1 MATAGAAKAVPAP
14 PDSLSRPPASRPAGG
29 RVAEPLADV
38 AIAHDYL
45 TQKGGAERVALSM
58 MKAFPSATLYTTL
71 FEPSATYPDIPEHR
85 VVASSVNRF
94 GTLRRHHRFGL
105 PVLASVVSAIHV
117 PARVT
122 LCSSSGWAHG
132 VQAAGRKVVYCYAPA
147 RWLYQSSR
155 YLGSHNLAGRMT
167 LSALGRPLR
176 YWDYAAALSAH
187 RYVAISTSVRRQI
200 EEIYG
205 IEADV
210 LFPPVTLDLGKE
222 ARELP
227 GIEPGYLLVVSRL
240 LPYKNVAVAVEALRG
255 LPAVRL
261 VVVGVGPEYG
271 RLRRESPSNVVLVGN
286 LPDEQLRWLYR
297 NALAIIAPSFEDF
310 GLTPLEGAL
319 AGKPTVALRAGG
331 YLDTVVEE
339 VTGVFFDRAEP
350 AALRQAV
357 VRVLSERWDEATIR
371 SHATLFSEQRFATKL
386 HQVVAEELQ
395 LAVE

>member
-1 MATAGAAKAVPAP
+1 M
-14 PDSLSRPPASRPAGG
+14 
-29 RVAEPLADV
+29 
-38 AIAHDYL
+38 
-45 TQKGGAERVALSM
+45 
-58 MKAFPSATLYTTL
+58 
-71 FEPSATYPDIPEHR
+71 
-85 VVASSVNRF
+85 
-94 GTLRRHHRFGL
+94 
-105 PVLASVVSAIHV
+105 
-117 PARVT
+117 
-122 LCSSSGWAHG
+122 
-132 VQAAGRKVVYCYAPA
+132 
-147 RWLYQSSR
+147 
-155 YLGSHNLAGRMT
+155 
-167 LSALGRPLR
+167 
-176 YWDYAAALSAH
+176 
-187 RYVAISTSVRRQI
+187 
-200 EEIYG
+200 
-205 IEADV
+205 EADV

-261 VVVGVGPEYG
+261 LVVGVGPEYG

-357 VRVLSERWDEATIR
+357 VRVLSERWDEAAIR

-395 LAVE
+395 LALE